1 MGDHSHIRTQAAE
14 TARGTA
20 RTGLR
25 AAALALL
32 AARTLVPAPLGAAA
46 RAEPVRADVT
56 VDTSKGFARI
66 VFRFSDEIDADVRM
80 ANNIIVISFKSPVV
94 VPIDRLPVNALG
106 YVGAARSDPDR
117 MAVRMAL
124 ARKVRINSMMAAE
137 RLFVDLLPESWTAEP
152 PALPQEVVE
161 ELAKRAR
168 EAEKKQRQQ
177 ALLLRT
183 REIPLTPVRV
193 AHQPTFS
200 RYIFELPEL
209 IGVTNERSKDKL
221 TLVFDKM
228 MKFDLSAAKS
238 PLPPT
243 VASIDTDTGEQTT
256 SVTFT
261 FIGKVDLRSFRED
274 NNFVV
279 DVMALD
285 GRPNPIDLIRRAG
298 PPRALRPTAEADER
312 GPAQLA
318 DLEPPQTVPPQA
330 AAPTPAAA
338 PTLVA
343 AAAPVPA

>member
-32 AARTLVPAPLGAAA
+32 AALTLVLAPLGAAA

-56 VDTSKGFARI
+56 VDTSKGYARI

-168 EAEKKQRQQ
+168 DAERKQREQ
-177 ALLLRT
+177 ALVQRA
-183 REIPLTPVRV
+183 RQIPLTPVRV

-200 RYIFELPEL
+200 RYVFELPEL
-209 IGVTNERSKDKL
+209 VGVSTERRADKL
-221 TLVFDKM
+221 ALVFDKM
-228 MKFDLSAAKS
+228 LKFDLAAAKS
-238 PLPPT
+238 PLPPM
-243 VASIDTDTGEQTT
+243 VESIDSVPGEQTT
-256 SVTFT
+256 QVTFG
-261 FIGKVDLRSFRED
+261 FIGKVDVRSFRED

-279 DVMALD
+279 DILTINEK
-285 GRPNPIDLIRRAG
+285 PNVADLIARPGAAG
-298 PPRALRPTAEADER
+298 TPEGGDR
-312 GPAQLA
+312 GAAPMAG
-318 DLEPPQTVPPQA
+318 LEPPPTVPPP
-330 AAPTPAAA
+330 APA
-338 PTLVA
+338 VA
-343 AAAPVPA
+343 AAAP